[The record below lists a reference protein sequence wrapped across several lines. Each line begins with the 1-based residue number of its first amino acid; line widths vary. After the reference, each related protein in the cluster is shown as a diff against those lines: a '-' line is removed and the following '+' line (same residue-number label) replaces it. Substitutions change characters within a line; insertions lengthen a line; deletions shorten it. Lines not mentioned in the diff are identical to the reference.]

1 MNANSIRSSMEGATS
16 NTDAREEDRE
26 LSIRSRRA
34 KKTREETTIKTTK
47 AKEYTRVEKE
57 AKVEK
62 DLEKLPGTRV
72 VEAADI
78 DNSQFLID

>member
-1 MNANSIRSSMEGATS
+1 MEGATS
-16 NTDAREEDRE
+16 NTDAKEEDRE
-26 LSIRSRRA
+26 LLIRSRRA

-47 AKEYTRVEKE
+47 AKEYTKVEKE

-78 DNSQFLID
+78 DDSQFLID